1 MLWSQPSFI
10 KLEGVTSIT
19 NLDVYPN
26 PSRDV
31 FNISFA
37 SEEVQ
42 DLRLNVKNIL
52 GEEIISEDLIQFIGE
67 YTRQIE
73 LTNQSKG
80 IYFLEI
86 ETNKGLINKK
96 LILQ

>member
-42 DLRLNVKNIL
+42 DLQLRVLNVI
-52 GEEIISEDLIQFIGE
+52 GEEVVVEDLQQFVGQ
-67 YTRQIE
+67 YKKQIN
-73 LTNQSKG
+73 LKDYSKG
-80 IYFLEI
+80 IYLLKI
-86 ETNKGLINKK
+86 ETSEGVINKK
-96 LILQ
+96 LTLQ